1 MDLNVNKSNEGY
13 RGRIGPYYNTPVVS
27 DRPENLLEPRD
38 IRQLLANEQ
47 LWQRTKTLG
56 ENARTVKEP

>member
-47 LWQRTKTLG
+47 L
-56 ENARTVKEP
+56 